1 MSSQTVKN
9 GFAGLG
15 VTVTYKTVNLGPT
28 TGGAS
33 LQIERELV
41 EILTDE
47 RGKTPVDYLTNGL
60 KKVDVTVAL
69 ARWSLANLE
78 AAFPEFALLGS
89 GADKK
94 LEVKADV
101 GTQMETKSGV
111 LVLHP
116 VSLPVSDRTFDLTFP
131 RAFVLSPPEVAFRGE
146 QTPLE
151 LVFRALPDANGL
163 IFTIGDP
170 AAS

>member
-9 GFAGLG
+9 GFAALG
-15 VTVTYKTVNLGPT
+15 VTVTYKSVSLGPT
-28 TGGAS
+28 AGGAS

-60 KKVDVTVAL
+60 KKVDVTVSL
-69 ARWSLANLE
+69 ARWSLANVE
-78 AAFPEFALLGS
+78 AAFPELQLTGS

-94 LEVKADV
+94 LEVRVDV
-101 GTQMETKSGV
+101 GTPMETKAGT

-116 VSLPVSDRTFDLTFP
+116 VALPATDRTFDLTFP
-131 RAFVLSPPEVAFRGE
+131 RAFVLTPPEFAFRGE

-151 LVFRALPDANGL
+151 LVFRALPDTNGL
-163 IFTIGDP
+163 IFTLGDP
-170 AAS
+170 AVS